1 MTTTIC
7 PLTILLA
14 YSVCGSAQSVSVA
27 RLMHKTPA
35 KAWASFHHAAKLF
48 DAGAAAQGRAE
59 MEKAVALDPNFP
71 EAHCNLGVAYMV
83 MNRTEEA
90 AAEFRRAVELD
101 PGNAVSRTNLAV
113 ALTALGR
120 QDEAEAE
127 ARTAIGLD
135 STYAQAHFLLGLLF
149 QRHAVMRPFA
159 ERHLAYAGRRIPA
172 ALEALERLRQAE
184 GVTAHAGR

>member
-14 YSVCGSAQSVSVA
+14 YSVCGSAQTVSAA
-27 RLMHKTPA
+27 RLLHKTPPD
-35 KAWASFHHAAKLF
+35 AWASFHRAAKFF
-48 DAGAAAQGRAE
+48 DAGAVAQGSAE
-59 MEKAVALDPNFP
+59 LEKAIALDPGFP

-83 MNRTEEA
+83 MNRTAEA

-120 QDEAEAE
+120 QDEAEVE
-127 ARTAIGLD
+127 VRTAVGLD
-135 STYAQAHFLLGLLF
+135 STHAQAHFLLGLLL
-149 QRHAVMRPFA
+149 QRHAGMLPFA
-159 ERHLAYAGRRIPA
+159 ERHLAYAGRRMPE
-172 ALEALERLRQAE
+172 ALEALERLRQADAL
-184 GVTAHAGR
+184 TASAAQ